1 MIHTISTYSVL
12 IAWLMV
18 LTSIFNNI
26 LFISWQSVLI
36 VNYIEQKN
44 SQLYIRDRVTLTNI
58 DYKLKKKK
66 INHKNKLMF
75 TSRSYFS
82 RKLFAI

>member
-1 MIHTISTYSVL
+1 
-12 IAWLMV
+12 MV

-66 INHKNKLMF
+66 LIIKTNSCLQVGLISAGNYLQYKICNSF
-75 TSRSYFS
+75 
-82 RKLFAI
+82 

>member
-36 VNYIEQKN
+36 VNNIEQKN

-58 DYKLKKKK
+58 DYKLKKKF
-66 INHKNKLMF
+66 NHKNKLMF

>member
-58 DYKLKKKK
+58 DYKFKKK